1 MKEKKFKSELTL
13 EQCLAYVNKGYDNSP
28 KFFAGEIAR
37 FDKTAKIGDTPI
49 DVDFQVTNLRGQ
61 RTYNAWKE
69 NPDLPLFADILNKD
83 YSMCNFGYTA
93 DSESEQHFKIFF
105 IKPDDKDA
113 YLKAVHAGKNGVVL
127 TVSKDVFISRDKE
140 EHTYTKIQFKALT

>member
-1 MKEKKFKSELTL
+1 MKQKKFQSKLTL
-13 EQCLAYVNKGYDNSP
+13 EQCLAYVNSGYDNSP

-37 FDKTAKIGDTPI
+37 FDKTAKVGDTPI
-49 DVDFQVTNLRGQ
+49 DVGFQVTNLRGQ

-69 NPDLPLFADILNKD
+69 NPELPLFADTLDKN

-105 IKPDDKDA
+105 ITPDNKDA
-113 YLKAVHAGKNGVVL
+113 YLKAVHAGKNEVVL
-127 TVSKDVFISRDKE
+127 TISKDIFVDRDRI
-140 EHTYTKIQFKALT
+140 EHVYTKITFKGLA

>member
-1 MKEKKFKSELTL
+1 MNRKKFQSKLTL
-13 EQCLAYVNKGYDNSP
+13 EQCLAYVNSGYDNSP
-28 KFFAGEIAR
+28 KFFAGKIATY
-37 FDKTAKIGDTPI
+37 DKTAKVGDTPI

-69 NPDLPLFADILNKD
+69 NPELPLFADTLDKN

-105 IKPDDKDA
+105 IRPDDKDA

-127 TVSKDVFISRDKE
+127 TISKDIFVDRDKN
-140 EHTYTKIQFKALT
+140 EHIYTKITFKGLA